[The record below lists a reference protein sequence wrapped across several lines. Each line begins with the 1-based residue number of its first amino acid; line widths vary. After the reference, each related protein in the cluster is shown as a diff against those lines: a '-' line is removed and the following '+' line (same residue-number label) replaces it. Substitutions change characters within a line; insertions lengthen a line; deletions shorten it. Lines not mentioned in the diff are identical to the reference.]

1 MDTVLLH
8 ETGIYVFETKNISG
22 AISGSIEQ
30 KQWSQIVNSRA
41 SHSFYNPVL
50 QNMGHMRALLHKLH
64 VRLEKTPI
72 YSFIVFSDRC
82 TLRLAPVSGTFGRGD
97 DCWRLLH
104 LSELKGVLKESMMK
118 RPSIYHSK
126 QLETWWKELQSC
138 INVDESVKKS
148 HAESIQRLHHHN

>member
-1 MDTVLLH
+1 
-8 ETGIYVFETKNISG
+8 
-22 AISGSIEQ
+22 
-30 KQWSQIVNSRA
+30 
-41 SHSFYNPVL
+41 
-50 QNMGHMRALLHKLH
+50 MGHMRALLHKLH

-82 TLRLAPVSGTFGRGD
+82 TLRLALVSGTFGRGD

-138 INVDESVKKS
+138 VNVDESVKKS